1 MKVTIKGKEIELK
14 NSIRAYMIYE
24 NVEGKSFTFS
34 SVSDLVTFFY
44 CTIVSSSKDYS
55 ITLDEVIDEIDKNPN
70 LIQEFSTWLE
80 SSITNQNKLKKD

>member
-14 NSIRAYMIYE
+14 YSIRALMMYE
-24 NVEGKSFTFS
+24 NIAGKTFQPTNLT
-34 SVSDLVTFFY
+34 DMITFCY
-44 CTIVSSSKDYS
+44 CIVLSSSGDYS
-55 ITLDEVIDEIDKNPN
+55 LGLDDFIDEIDNNPE